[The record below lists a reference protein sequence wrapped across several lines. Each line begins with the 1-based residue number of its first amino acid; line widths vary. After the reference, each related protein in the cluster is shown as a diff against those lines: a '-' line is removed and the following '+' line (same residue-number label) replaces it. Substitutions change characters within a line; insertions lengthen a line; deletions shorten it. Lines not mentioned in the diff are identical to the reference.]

1 MRLISNELKSIID
14 SSSQQGTSVNINVYG
29 GTTGYN
35 RPVNVGQINNINGG
49 VKDLL
54 VTYFKRRA
62 VAVIFMVIV
71 LMLLV
76 TTSLFTDMGLNIG
89 QVIFNAVSNFL
100 GY

>member
-1 MRLISNELKSIID
+1 MVLISRELRSLID
-14 SSSQQGTSVNINVYG
+14 ANSNNINVTA
-29 GTTGYN
+29 TTTDIFRGNSRTNFNLSPTRNLIFAY
-35 RPVNVGQINNINGG
+35 
-49 VKDLL
+49 L
-54 VTYFKRRA
+54 KRRA

-89 QVIFNAVSNFL
+89 QVIFNAVSDFL

>member
-1 MRLISNELKSIID
+1 MVLISRELRSLID
-14 SSSQQGTSVNINVYG
+14 DNSNVINVTA
-29 GTTGYN
+29 TTYHDL
-35 RPVNVGQINNINGG
+35 NNTSRTNFNLTPTRNLIFAY
-49 VKDLL
+49 L
-54 VTYFKRRA
+54 KRRA